1 MSTTA
6 PVNASDRPVENIS
19 SATVRLAGDSGDGM
33 QLTGSQLTNTS
44 ALAGNDV
51 ATFPDFPAE
60 IRAPRGT
67 RAGVSGFQ
75 VQFASE
81 DIFTPGDQL
90 DTLVVMN
97 PAAYITNI
105 GDLRKGGT
113 LVVNT
118 DSFTDKDFRL
128 ADIEED
134 PLDDPDLENNYR
146 VIKIGMTTLTRAAVE
161 ELGLRVDNIVY
172 QGLASSLSTLNDDE
186 KNLGSICVDI
196 GASTTDIVIF
206 YENGIQHTATLGIGA
221 ASITN
226 DIAVM
231 LKVGIDEAEKIKRT
245 YASAKASMS
254 SPDLEFDLPAEN
266 GNLKRKISENRL
278 SQYVE
283 ARMVEILQLVMK
295 EINRANISEQ
305 LTFGMILTG
314 GGSQLKNL
322 SSLAQEITNMRV
334 RIGTPENISGS
345 VEIASEPSF
354 ASAIGLTKWKFDDDD
369 ITINNG
375 ELSISNALKK
385 VRTLFKELF

>member
-1 MSTTA
+1 MCIR
-6 PVNASDRPVENIS
+6 DR
-19 SATVRLAGDSGDGM
+19 
-33 QLTGSQLTNTS
+33 
-44 ALAGNDV
+44 
-51 ATFPDFPAE
+51 
-60 IRAPRGT
+60 
-67 RAGVSGFQ
+67 
-75 VQFASE
+75 
-81 DIFTPGDQL
+81 
-90 DTLVVMN
+90 
-97 PAAYITNI
+97 
-105 GDLRKGGT
+105 
-113 LVVNT
+113 
-118 DSFTDKDFRL
+118 
-128 ADIEED
+128 
-134 PLDDPDLENNYR
+134 
-146 VIKIGMTTLTRAAVE
+146 
-161 ELGLRVDNIVY
+161 
-172 QGLASSLSTLNDDE
+172 
-186 KNLGSICVDI
+186 
-196 GASTTDIVIF
+196 F

-375 ELSISNALKK
+375 ELSISNAFKK